1 MIEYHKTAHG
11 VTSLCMAFSVS
22 RATFYRS
29 MKGDSS
35 KERISIKESPRRL
48 LEYEEAIILATL
60 NSDRFIDMSPAEICA
75 TLLDEGTYL
84 CSERTMYRILSKHE
98 QNVDRRNRVRHHY
111 SVPVLLAEQ
120 PNQLWSWDITKLKGP
135 QKWTYYYLY
144 TILDIF
150 SRYVVGWMV
159 AYRQTGTLAKDL
171 IAESCLKQ
179 NIEPGQLNIHSDRG
193 KQMRS
198 KTLGQLLIDLGI
210 IKSFSRPHVPNDNP
224 YSESHFG
231 ILKGR
236 PEFPDRFGCIYDARS
251 FCRTF
256 YNWYNNEHRH
266 SGIGMLTPDTVH
278 YGKEEMVLS
287 KRQLVLEE
295 AYKKYPERF
304 VNGKPVVKKL
314 PQLVWINKPKN

>member
-1 MIEYHKTAHG
+1 MIEHHQTEHG
-11 VTSLCMAFSVS
+11 VKPLCTAFFVS

-29 MKGDSS
+29 MKNDSMV
-35 KERISIKESPRRL
+35 RISIKESPRRI
-48 LEYEEAIILATL
+48 LEHEETIILETL
-60 NSDRFIDMSPAEICA
+60 NSERFLDLSPAEICA
-75 TLLDEGTYL
+75 ILLDEGTYL
-84 CSERTMYRILSKHE
+84 CSERTMYRILSRHE
-98 QNVDRRNRVRHHY
+98 QNVERRNRVHHNF
-111 SVPVLLAEQ
+111 SVPVLLAKN

-159 AYRQTGTLAKDL
+159 AYRQIATLAKEL

-179 NIEPGQLNIHSDRG
+179 NIEPGQLKIHSDRG
-193 KQMRS
+193 KQMQS
-198 KTLGQLLIDLGI
+198 KTLAQLLIDLGI
-210 IKSFSRPHVPNDNP
+210 IKSFSRPHVPDDNP

-231 ILKGR
+231 VLKGR

-251 FCRTF
+251 FCRKF

-266 SGIGMLTPDTVH
+266 SGIGMLTPSTVH
-278 YGKEEMVLS
+278 YGKADMVLA

-304 VNGKPVVKKL
+304 VKGKPEVKRL
-314 PQLVWINKPKN
+314 QQMVWINKPKN